1 MKPKPAIVVKPRV
14 KTGRPDL
21 DALHTRQLLDR
32 LGSERAKITHYGFMF
47 PLTTEGDETGLESIR
62 AEIDAIKA
70 VLATRE
76 HIPTKA
82 EAKTIR
88 QDRAKHGR

>member
-1 MKPKPAIVVKPRV
+1 MKPKPEIVVKPRV

-32 LGSERAKITHYGFMF
+32 LGSERAKITYIN
-47 PLTTEGDETGLESIR
+47 GLFGEPADGER
-62 AEIDAIKA
+62 QAVEAEMNAIKA

-76 HIPTKA
+76 HIPSKA
-82 EAKTIR
+82 EAKKIR
-88 QDRAKHGR
+88 QDRAKQCR